1 MRIRCLLLLLIS
13 AINLQGQTAMS
24 EWKYVS
30 FPTKSYQ
37 SNSFEETGKQDE
49 FLNDIPTGKKHPE
62 RYALI
67 IGNEHYNNYKLGL
80 RDVSYA
86 VRDAKLFRAYAEQYW
101 GVPASNLFYLEDAT
115 AGIMEAYVE
124 RLALIL
130 RTAPLDAEIYFYFA
144 GHGMNPSNSK
154 SFLPAPVDADPQNTK
169 STYTFHSLVAKLC
182 RNSELKVVAFTDAC
196 FSGFDRNGN
205 GSIAARGVEYRL
217 VAGVLP
223 EGVVH
228 FAAAR
233 QKEYAYAWEEKKHGL
248 FTAVLFENL
257 KNSSA
262 SINWQEL
269 STKVQLQ
276 VMEKASRLKFAS
288 QEPLLS
294 GHPATLEQFK
304 KQKVKN

>member
-1 MRIRCLLLLLIS
+1 
-13 AINLQGQTAMS
+13 MS
-24 EWKYVS
+24 EWKFVS
-30 FPTKSYQ
+30 FPTSAYQ
-37 SNSFEETGKQDE
+37 LDSREESGEEDE
-49 FLNDIPTGKKHPE
+49 YLNNIPEGKKHPE

-67 IGNEHYNNYKLGL
+67 IGNEHYTNYKLGL

-86 VRDAKLFRAYAEQYW
+86 VRDAKLFRAYAEQCW

-124 RLALIL
+124 RLSLVL
-130 RTAPLDAEIYFYFA
+130 RTAPTNAEIYFYFA

-154 SFLPAPVDADPQNTK
+154 SFIPAPVDADPQNTK
-169 STYTFHSLVAKLC
+169 STYTFQSLVAKLC

-196 FSGFDRNGN
+196 FSGFDRSGN
-205 GSIAARGVEYRL
+205 GSIAARGVEFRA

-233 QKEYAYAWEEKKHGL
+233 QKEYAFAWEEKKHGL

-257 KNSSA
+257 KNSA
-262 SINWQEL
+262 YSINWQEL

-288 QEPLLS
+288 QEPLLT
-294 GHPATLEQFK
+294 GHPATLELFK
-304 KQKVKN
+304 KQKVRN